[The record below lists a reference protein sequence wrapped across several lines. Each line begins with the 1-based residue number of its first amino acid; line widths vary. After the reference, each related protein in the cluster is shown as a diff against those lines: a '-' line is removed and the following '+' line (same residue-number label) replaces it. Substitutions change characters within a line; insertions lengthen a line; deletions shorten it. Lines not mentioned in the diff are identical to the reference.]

1 MKHANSICRQVN
13 CNRLIAEPGYCSD
26 HKYIEAERFKGLHKA
41 DRSGFYSSSAWTKT
55 SRAFRRMNPLCA
67 EHKRRGT
74 VVKGDLVH
82 HTVEVGTLKARG
94 DNPLSW
100 RWLETLCVDCHNKE
114 LRKRQ
119 GQQGREPWGRE
130 PLAPGRVDLPAA
142 QRSHEAVYIRG
153 LR

>member
-74 VVKGDLVH
+74 ILKGDLVH

-100 RWLETLCVDCHNKE
+100 RWLETLCVNCHNKE

-119 GQQGREPWGRE
+119 GGSTPALSLGG
-130 PLAPGRVDLPAA
+130 ARVDMPTASA
-142 QRSHEAVYIRG
+142 PRGPMYIRG

>member
-1 MKHANSICRQVN
+1 MLNANSICRQVN
-13 CNRLIAEPGYCSD
+13 CSALIPRPGYCD
-26 HKYIEAERFKGLHKA
+26 EHKHVEAERFRHLAKA
-41 DRSGFYSSSAWTKT
+41 DRSGFYSSAAWTKT

-74 VVKGDLVH
+74 ILKGDMVH
-82 HTVEVGTLKARG
+82 HIVEVGDLKARG

-100 RWLETLCVDCHNKE
+100 RWLETLCNDCHNRE

-119 GQQGREPWGRE
+119 GI
-130 PLAPGRVDLPAA
+130 APGARVDVSTPRS
-142 QRSHEAVYIRG
+142 QRDTMYIRG